1 MTVQGTVTAQA
12 GRILGDRTLVVQDTT
27 GGIPV
32 RLPSAG
38 LADDYPRGS
47 IIRATGELAAPYG
60 NLELRP
66 ADASDITTLGRG
78 GLPDARALASDG
90 LAEANEGILATLTAT
105 ITSIDRYDSGAVSI
119 EVADAR
125 GAGKVYAF
133 APVGLGTGTLE
144 RDQRVRAIGI
154 VGQRASSTGAADGYR
169 LWLRGTADL
178 TVVAPAPTPTP
189 STPPGDD
196 GGSTEQQ
203 PRRVAIADA
212 IAGQTVVIVGVVT
225 SPAGL
230 VDAEARRV
238 TVQDRSGAIL
248 VRYPADSTP
257 ARVGSVIRAV
267 GEVGSWFGTRQL
279 EAEQAPRR
287 KRGGTVRPTTLKRV
301 PTEADEWRLVRV
313 AVRITDVERSDDT
326 WRAEAELA
334 DGSTLPVIG
343 LAGARIDADLLE
355 PGRLARVSG
364 IVRRAHP
371 SANDQRFA
379 VAPRSR
385 KDIRLG
391 RLLAPTTRTMVR
403 TTTAAMKTMRKDGR
417 WTAVPAA
424 AEVLAATFGALD
436 GLEDRLVRVGGR
448 VEAVSERSLRLDDG
462 TAAGTVRLDDGSERF
477 QPGFTVG
484 EVVNAVG
491 RVRRHRLRGSEVVL
505 ESPADLRRAASLVGA
520 APVPPN
526 DTEPVDAAP
535 DRPGTEGRPSR
546 SAPRSPG
553 GWCRPSSVWRWSPC
567 RCWPRASPGSS
578 PGGALA
584 PTLDGHGARGGPPLV
599 ASGVEARQRE
609 TGRFECIQNA
619 SLLAHERCRDDGVVI
634 KKVSS
639 LLADATR

>member
-1 MTVQGTVTAQA
+1 MVDR
-12 GRILGDRTLVVQDTT
+12 RI
-27 GGIPV
+27 
-32 RLPSAG
+32 
-38 LADDYPRGS
+38 
-47 IIRATGELAAPYG
+47 
-60 NLELRP
+60 
-66 ADASDITTLGRG
+66 
-78 GLPDARALASDG
+78 
-90 LAEANEGILATLTAT
+90 
-105 ITSIDRYDSGAVSI
+105 
-119 EVADAR
+119 
-125 GAGKVYAF
+125 
-133 APVGLGTGTLE
+133 
-144 RDQRVRAIGI
+144 
-154 VGQRASSTGAADGYR
+154 
-169 LWLRGTADL
+169 
-178 TVVAPAPTPTP
+178 
-189 STPPGDD
+189 
-196 GGSTEQQ
+196 QQ

-279 EAEQAPRR
+279 EAEQAPAR
-287 KRGGTVRPTTLKRV
+287 KRGGTVRATTLKRA

-334 DGSTLPVIG
+334 DGSTLPVVG
-343 LAGARIDADLLE
+343 LAGARIDADLLD

-379 VAPRSR
+379 LAPRSR

-391 RLLAPTTRTMVR
+391 RLLSPDDED
-403 TTTAAMKTMRKDGR
+403 DGQDDGHDDDDAEG
-417 WTAVPAA
+417 WPVGGGPGP

-462 TAAGTVRLDDGSERF
+462 TAAGTVRLDDGSDRF

-505 ESPADLRRAASLVGA
+505 ESPADLRRAASLLGA

-526 DTEPVDAAP
+526 GAEPAVAAP
-535 DRPGTEGRPSR
+535 DRPGTEGAAQPLGTSLAWWVVPAIVGLAVVAVSLLA
-546 SAPRSPG
+546 SAGFIAWRGPR
-553 GWCRPSSVWRWSPC
+553 
-567 RCWPRASPGSS
+567 
-578 PGGALA
+578 
-584 PTLDGHGARGGPPLV
+584 PTLDGHGARGDPPLV
-599 ASGVEARQRE
+599 ASGAEARPAAGPLR
-609 TGRFECIQNA
+609 G
-619 SLLAHERCRDDGVVI
+619 H
-634 KKVSS
+634 
-639 LLADATR
+639 